1 MSKVKVSF
9 VDGREEYF
17 DIDRDTHYSDDM
29 FWYSKDDDM
38 FCIKRSASDKVLLPR
53 EFVRYICIAD

>member
-38 FCIKRSASDKVLLPR
+38 FCIKRSARIRSYFLENL
-53 EFVRYICIAD
+53 

>member
-1 MSKVKVSF
+1 MKKVKVSF

-17 DIDRDTHYSDDM
+17 DINRDTNYSDDM

-38 FCIKRSASDKVLLPR
+38 FCIKRAARDKHS
-53 EFVRYICIAD
+53 CNS